1 MEDAAGRFDRFVET
15 RGGELW
21 AAAWL
26 LTGDAH
32 YAEDLVQAAL
42 LKCYPRYPRFEA
54 DLAFEAYVRKA
65 IYRTF
70 ISWWRKRSWRSEV
83 PSPVRDDAVT
93 GVDSVDLMPELGR
106 ALLALPRQQRAVLV
120 LRYFEDRTAV
130 ETARV
135 LGMPE
140 STVASHTRRGL
151 AALRGVD
158 AIAQLRSQP

>member
-1 MEDAAGRFDRFVET
+1 MEDAASRFDRFVEA

-26 LTGDAH
+26 LTGDPH
-32 YAEDLVQAAL
+32 HAEDLVQSAL
-42 LKCYPRYPRFEA
+42 LKCYPKYPRFDA
-54 DLAFEAYVRKA
+54 DRAFEAYVRKA

-83 PSPVRDDAVT
+83 PGEVRDDGAAHTDAVNLT
-93 GVDSVDLMPELGR
+93 PELGR
-106 ALLALPRQQRAVLV
+106 ALLALPRAQRAVLV

-130 ETARV
+130 DTARL
-135 LGMPE
+135 LGMPD

-158 AIAQLRSQP
+158 AVAELRSMP

>member
-1 MEDAAGRFDRFVET
+1 MEDAAGRFDRFVEA

-42 LKCYPRYPRFEA
+42 LKSYPRYPQFEA
-54 DLAFEAYVRKA
+54 DRAFEAYVRKA

-83 PSPVRDDAVT
+83 PSQVRDDAVT
-93 GVDSVDLMPELGR
+93 GIDSVDLMPELGR

-130 ETARV
+130 ETARI

-158 AIAQLRSQP
+158 AIAQLRSLP